1 MRESYSYFQRHF
13 RNAQVNR
20 SLKVAGDLEPRV
32 SALAPT
38 LFSLGGV
45 PIAVPE
51 VQPKVPDTTQE
62 ERAALAPR
70 GSDHPGRGREQ
81 RPVLQ
86 TASVSRRLRRWRLHL
101 RRQIGRASC
110 RERV

>member
-32 SALAPT
+32 SELAPT

-45 PIAVPE
+45 PIAATK
-51 VQPKVPDTTQE
+51 VQPKVPDATQE

-70 GSDHPGRGREQ
+70 GSDHPRRRLEQ

-86 TASVSRRLRRWRLHL
+86 TASGPRGLLRRSPHL
-101 RRQIGRASC
+101 RRR
-110 RERV
+110 